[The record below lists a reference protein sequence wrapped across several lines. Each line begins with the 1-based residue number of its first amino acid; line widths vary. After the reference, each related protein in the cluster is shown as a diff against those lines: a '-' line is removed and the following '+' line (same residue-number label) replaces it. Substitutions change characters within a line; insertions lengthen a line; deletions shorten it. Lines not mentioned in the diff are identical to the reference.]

1 MTTLRVTDVL
11 GREDDDVFTGRL
23 KDYLSI
29 TWAEA
34 SRRRFRGTTRAGRD
48 IVLIFQGSTFLSE
61 GFVVHDDGQF
71 IVVIE
76 RTLEKA
82 LVVDLPE
89 PDAENA
95 LAQSVLLG
103 HFLGNQHAPV
113 DVSQPGMVLVP
124 LMTGRETAI
133 SSLAALGFTARS
145 DVQALARYGW
155 DGGASPHDAADA
167 AVSEGDEHD
176 SSAHNHAGHSH
187 SH

>member
-1 MTTLRVTDVL
+1 MTTLRVTEVL

-23 KDYLSI
+23 KDYLSM

-34 SRRRFRGTTRAGRD
+34 SRRRFRGSTRAGRD
-48 IVLIFQGSTFLSE
+48 IVLTFQESTFLSE
-61 GFVVHDDGQF
+61 GSVVHDDGQF

-89 PDAENA
+89 PGAENA
-95 LAQSVLLG
+95 LARSVLLG

-113 DVSQPGMVLVP
+113 DVSQPGVVLVP
-124 LMTGRETAI
+124 LMTGPETAI
-133 SSLAALGFTARS
+133 SSLAALGFTAHS
-145 DVQALARYGW
+145 AVQALARYGW
-155 DGGASPHDAADA
+155 DGGASPHDGADGT
-167 AVSEGDEHD
+167 EPKGDEHD
-176 SSAHNHAGHSH
+176 GSAHNHAGHSH